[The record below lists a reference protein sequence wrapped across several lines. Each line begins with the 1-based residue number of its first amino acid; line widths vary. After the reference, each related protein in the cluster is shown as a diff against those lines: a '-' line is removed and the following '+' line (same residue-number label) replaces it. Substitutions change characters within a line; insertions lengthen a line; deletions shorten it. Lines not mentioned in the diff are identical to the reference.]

1 MKSNMT
7 FSYDSRPILTL
18 NNDINNSGRQGG
30 IDLQPSY
37 QRGHVWNADFKNKL
51 IYSIIRQFPIDNI
64 TLRVNNGI
72 REVVDGQQRL
82 TTISDFVNDRLYVTG
97 EYAKETIKYI
107 SQYLM
112 DKEEDDPK
120 LNKLVKRLEN
130 KTGAKFKFSNLPLDI
145 QNNIQAYNVF
155 LTSIANAKDD
165 ELLNTY
171 NFYKIKK
178 DYVLVK
184 SLTHFLLLILNI
196 L

>member
-1 MKSNMT
+1 M
-7 FSYDSRPILTL
+7 
-18 NNDINNSGRQGG
+18 
-30 IDLQPSY
+30 QPSY